1 MEQSFDISL
10 ENSQT
15 PINTIIGKVL
25 LKKKCF
31 KQSYEGSIPVR
42 LKNYFFS
49 FIKNTETIASITLH
63 TLTSLCIFSILFSI
77 HFLKC

>member
-1 MEQSFDISL
+1 MKTEVAIFPTQQVGDDKVIKQWSMEQSFDISL

-25 LKKKCF
+25 LKKKCI

-42 LKNYFFS
+42 LKTSYF
-49 FIKNTETIASITLH
+49 
-63 TLTSLCIFSILFSI
+63 SL
-77 HFLKC
+77 LKI